1 MLYEICL
8 CSAVADYRFIT
19 VWKLRA
25 PIDAVWQAIYETEK
39 WPSWWRGVVSVED
52 VRAGDSD
59 GIGAVRR
66 YVWRSRLPYTLAF
79 DMEAT
84 RIEAPRLLEGKASG
98 ELEGA
103 GTWRL
108 AETEG
113 VTTVGYTWEVR
124 TTRPWMN
131 LLTPLAR
138 PLFAWNHDY
147 VMKQGGEDLARLLGA
162 ELIAS

>member
-1 MLYEICL
+1 LAE
-8 CSAVADYRFIT
+8 YRFVT

-25 PIDAVWQAIYETEK
+25 PIDAVWQAIVEADK
-39 WPSWWRGVVSVED
+39 WPYWWRGVVSVQSL
-52 VRAGDSD
+52 RAGDAQ
-59 GIGAVRR
+59 GVGGVAR

-79 DMEAT
+79 DMEVT
-84 RIEAPRLLEGKASG
+84 RVEPPALIEGRASG
-98 ELEGA
+98 ELEGT

-108 AETEG
+108 VETDG

-131 LLTPLAR
+131 LLTPIAR

-147 VMKQGGEDLARLLGA
+147 VMKSGGECLARLLGT
-162 ELIAS
+162 ELLAT